1 MPTAAERAWTKIA
14 EGEQGL
20 PGVSGGTGFGRSAG
34 LRLHGKIYA
43 MLVDGELVVKL
54 PKARVDELVTKGGAR
69 RFGHGAR
76 VMKEWVTLPG
86 ATARRWKA
94 LVAEAK
100 GFVGEGEGSA

>member
-1 MPTAAERAWTKIA
+1 MTTAAERAWMKIA
-14 EGEQGL
+14 EAEQGL

-34 LRLHGKIYA
+34 LRIDGKVYA

-54 PKARVDELVTKGGAR
+54 PKDRVDTLVAKGGAR

-76 VMKEWVTLPG
+76 VMKEWATLPSG
-86 ATARRWKA
+86 TSRRWKT

-100 GFVGEGEGSA
+100 AFVVASER

>member
-14 EGEQGL
+14 EAEQGL

-34 LRLHGKIYA
+34 LRIHGKVYA

-54 PKARVDELVTKGGAR
+54 PKDRVDTLVAKGGAK

-76 VMKEWVTLPG
+76 VMKEWATLPSG
-86 ATARRWKA
+86 TSRRWKS

-100 GFVGEGEGSA
+100 EFVATVEG